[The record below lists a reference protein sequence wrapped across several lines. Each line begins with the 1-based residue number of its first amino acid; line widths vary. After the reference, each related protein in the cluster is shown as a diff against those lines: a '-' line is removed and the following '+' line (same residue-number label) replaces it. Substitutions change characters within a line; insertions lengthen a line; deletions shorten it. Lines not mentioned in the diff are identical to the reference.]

1 MVTTLTTALP
11 KCVVPSCISIFCIKR
26 IWFHKM
32 LSTSC
37 FKCITLQKRTE
48 EFVNA
53 FSKLERL
60 LARTRELVFQSPHVV
75 QTD

>member
-11 KCVVPSCISIFCIKR
+11 KCVVPSCISIFFIKR
-26 IWFHKM
+26 IRFHKM
-32 LSTSC
+32 LSTDW
-37 FKCITLQKRTE
+37 FKYITLQKRTE

-53 FSKLERL
+53 FSKLERF
-60 LARTRELVFQSPHVV
+60 LARTREFVSQSPHVV

>member
-11 KCVVPSCISIFCIKR
+11 KCVVSSCISIFFIKR
-26 IWFHKM
+26 IQFHKM
-32 LSTSC
+32 LSTDW
-37 FKCITLQKRTE
+37 FKYITLQKRTE

-53 FSKLERL
+53 FSKLERF
-60 LARTRELVFQSPHVV
+60 LARTREFVSQSPHVV